1 MTKITA
7 KSTRSMFAL
16 FNNTVLESRQ
26 ALNTQTPAKKTYIL
40 KLVKQ
45 DLDIFLI
52 IFYFLNAAYN
62 YKPIKKLSCMNIS
75 SG

>member
-7 KSTRSMFAL
+7 KAAHSMFAL
-16 FNNTVLESRQ
+16 FNSTVLESRQ
-26 ALNTQTPAKKTYIL
+26 ALNTRTPAKKPYIL
-40 KLVKQ
+40 KLVKP

-52 IFYFLNAAYN
+52 IFYFLNAAY
-62 YKPIKKLSCMNIS
+62 KPIKKLSCMNIS